1 MRRPPARPP
10 ARRRPVPPHPRAPAS
25 PTAPSSAAG
34 AFFGESAISG
44 ERDARRQANVVAVGA
59 VTTLKLTRESFTMLL
74 GELRDVMKHNF
85 NHKVLAGMDMFRA
98 LSNAERET
106 LIESLEERSYAV
118 GKEILKQGDPG
129 EDFFIIK
136 SGSVRVTQTQQGSTR
151 VETIKEKL
159 GAGEYFGEMALLN
172 SEPRMATITATTE
185 VVCMQLARD
194 TFVSLLGPLS
204 TILNREAEVR
214 KKEAEAAKKPI
225 IHMKDLKVHN
235 ILGVGTFGR
244 VKLVVHKPT
253 DTPYALKCMRK
264 GQIIALKQV
273 EHVMNEKKIL
283 AMCDHPFLLQLAAA
297 YQDAD
302 ELYMLLELALGGELF
317 TILRERQKFDE
328 PTSRFYGANVAAAFE
343 YLHERK
349 IVYRDLKPE
358 NLLLD
363 GKGYL
368 KVVDFGFA
376 KIIVDRTWT
385 LCGTPEY
392 LAPEII
398 ANKGH
403 NLGVD
408 WWAIGILM
416 YEMLVG
422 YPPFCADDPMDIYQ
436 KILRGKISF
445 PAILSKNAK
454 DMIAKLLVAN
464 PAARLGCL
472 KNKGRD
478 VRHHPFFKPVDFPS
492 LESYSV
498 KAPYVPTIKS
508 PVDTSNFEH
517 YDEDDAEDWA
527 RFNDK
532 KSTVFADF

>member
-1 MRRPPARPP
+1 M
-10 ARRRPVPPHPRAPAS
+10 
-25 PTAPSSAAG
+25 
-34 AFFGESAISG
+34 
-44 ERDARRQANVVAVGA
+44 VAVGA

-358 NLLLD
+358 NVLLD
-363 GKGYL
+363 SEGH
-368 KVVDFGFA
+368 VRITDFGLA
-376 KIIVDRTWT
+376 KDAMELGDKTHT
-385 LCGTPEY
+385 FCGTPDY

-398 ANKGH
+398 KGAGH
-403 NLGVD
+403 GRGVD
-408 WWAIGILM
+408 WWSLGTMI
-416 YEMLVG
+416 YEMLG
-422 YPPFCADDPMDIYQ
+422 GLPPFYSENFNVMYDR
-436 KILRGKISF
+436 ILRKTLEFNPDDRFGSDARDLLTGLLQKSPELRLGSSERDGAELREHAWFAPI
-445 PAILSKNAK
+445 
-454 DMIAKLLVAN
+454 DWAKLE
-464 PAARLGCL
+464 ARELE
-472 KNKGRD
+472 
-478 VRHHPFFKPVDFPS
+478 PSFKPN
-492 LESYSV
+492 V
-498 KAPYVPTIKS
+498 KSAT
-508 PVDTSNFEH
+508 DTSNFD
-517 YDEDDAEDWA
+517 DEFTSQPIAESVMPETA
-527 RFNDK
+527 LGGKGQQYEGFTYVDK
-532 KSTVFADF
+532 GHLG

>member
-1 MRRPPARPP
+1 M
-10 ARRRPVPPHPRAPAS
+10 
-25 PTAPSSAAG
+25 
-34 AFFGESAISG
+34 
-44 ERDARRQANVVAVGA
+44 VAVGA

-376 KIIVDRTWT
+376 KLIKDRTWT

-392 LAPEII
+392 LAPETIR
-398 ANKGH
+398 NKGH
-403 NLGVD
+403 GKGVD
-408 WWAIGILM
+408 WWALGILI
-416 YEMLVG
+416 YEMMTG
-422 YPPFCADDPMDIYQ
+422 FPPFCGDTAMSTYKQILEGQLDFPKSMSRAAQDIIRRLLHPSY
-436 KILRGKISF
+436 
-445 PAILSKNAK
+445 SK
-454 DMIAKLLVAN
+454 
-464 PAARLGCL
+464 RLGCL
-472 KNKGRD
+472 RNGTVD
-478 VRHHPFFKPVDFPS
+478 VRLHRFFGQVD
-492 LESYSV
+492 LKELL
-498 KAPYVPTIKS
+498 KCKLQVPHVPKIQDS
-508 PVDTSNFEH
+508 MDTSNFMK
-517 YDEDDAEDWA
+517 YDDDPDPEYKDDGSGW
-527 RFNDK
+527 DK
-532 KSTVFADF
+532 DF

>member
-1 MRRPPARPP
+1 M
-10 ARRRPVPPHPRAPAS
+10 V
-25 PTAPSSAAG
+25 AG
-34 AFFGESAISG
+34 
-44 ERDARRQANVVAVGA
+44 GA

-376 KIIVDRTWT
+376 KRVEERTWT
-385 LCGTPEY
+385 VCGTPEY
-392 LAPEII
+392 MAPEII
-398 ANKGH
+398 LNKGH
-403 NLGVD
+403 DKAVD
-408 WWAIGILM
+408 WWTLGILIF
-416 YEMLVG
+416 EMFVG
-422 YPPFCADDPMDIYQ
+422 YPPFEGSDAMDLYKKIVQNDVKYPKKVGPQALDLIRKLLHPSQTERLGSMKNGADDV
-436 KILRGKISF
+436 KK
-445 PAILSKNAK
+445 
-454 DMIAKLLVAN
+454 
-464 PAARLGCL
+464 
-472 KNKGRD
+472 
-478 VRHHPFFKPVDFPS
+478 HPFFRKLAWQS
-492 LESYSV
+492 LLAKKIE
-498 KAPYVPTIKS
+498 APFKPTIKS
-508 PVDTSNFEH
+508 ALDTSNFEH
-517 YDEDDAEDWA
+517 FDDPDEGVAQTAAKLPKGLFDEFTKLCAA
-527 RFNDK
+527 F
-532 KSTVFADF
+532 

>member
-1 MRRPPARPP
+1 
-10 ARRRPVPPHPRAPAS
+10 
-25 PTAPSSAAG
+25 
-34 AFFGESAISG
+34 
-44 ERDARRQANVVAVGA
+44 
-59 VTTLKLTRESFTMLL
+59 
-74 GELRDVMKHNF
+74 
-85 NHKVLAGMDMFRA
+85 
-98 LSNAERET
+98 
-106 LIESLEERSYAV
+106 
-118 GKEILKQGDPG
+118 
-129 EDFFIIK
+129 
-136 SGSVRVTQTQQGSTR
+136 
-151 VETIKEKL
+151 
-159 GAGEYFGEMALLN
+159 
-172 SEPRMATITATTE
+172 MATITATTE

-297 YQDAD
+297 YQDSD

-398 ANKGH
+398 RSKGH
-403 NLGVD
+403 GKGVD
-408 WWAIGILM
+408 WWAL
-416 YEMLVG
+416 
-422 YPPFCADDPMDIYQ
+422 
-436 KILRGKISF
+436 
-445 PAILSKNAK
+445 AILS
-454 DMIAKLLVAN
+454 MRCMHISPYLTCP
-464 PAARLGCL
+464 PACMSVTQVGAR
-472 KNKGRD
+472 
-478 VRHHPFFKPVDFPS
+478 HPH
-492 LESYSV
+492 L
-498 KAPYVPTIKS
+498 
-508 PVDTSNFEH
+508 
-517 YDEDDAEDWA
+517 
-527 RFNDK
+527 
-532 KSTVFADF
+532 